1 MYDQALENERNEYTK
16 PNQYVLKYKYNHIS
30 GNDSSSTFDFKTI
43 NVKEKCTLSTKWTN
57 KMKYNNCNY
66 NYNKN
71 NEKEN
76 NNLPRHTPN
85 PYNLIFTPCIW
96 NIPLWKERKT
106 MMKWEKQIVG
116 IKGIVEIDLFF

>member
-1 MYDQALENERNEYTK
+1 MYDQALENERNEYIK

-30 GNDSSSTFDFKTI
+30 GNDSSSTVDFKTI

-76 NNLPRHTPN
+76 NNLPRRTQILTISSLLLV
-85 PYNLIFTPCIW
+85 YETYL
-96 NIPLWKERKT
+96 
-106 MMKWEKQIVG
+106 KQIVG

>member
-43 NVKEKCTLSTKWTN
+43 NVKEKYTLSTKWTN

-66 NYNKN
+66 NYNKTMKKKITTCLDVPQILTISSLLLVYETYLF
-71 NEKEN
+71 EKKERQWWSEKN
-76 NNLPRHTPN
+76 KL
-85 PYNLIFTPCIW
+85 W
-96 NIPLWKERKT
+96 GSKELWK
-106 MMKWEKQIVG
+106 
-116 IKGIVEIDLFF
+116 